1 MAIHIYMCIYDANQR
16 SKMAK
21 KKHDLKFEFFKQ
33 VNVNIRCY
41 CTLLITSEEN
51 HSQVGKLS
59 ELQDYHFIILTSY
72 CQRMLVITQ

>member
-1 MAIHIYMCIYDANQR
+1 MAIHIYIYIYDANQR

-41 CTLLITSEEN
+41 CPLLITSEEN
-51 HSQVGKLS
+51 HTQVG
-59 ELQDYHFIILTSY
+59 
-72 CQRMLVITQ
+72 